1 MFISLMQSVQYLI
14 SNTIEEKSNRI
25 IEVLLASVTSGEVMM
40 EKILGIGLTGLT
52 TIAVWLLSFF
62 LFITLYQS
70 SQTELIGQILELS
83 SALN

>member
-1 MFISLMQSVQYLI
+1 MQSVQYLI